1 MADDV
6 ETTSFRSGEL
16 DLYARL
22 RHCADQV
29 PAVVLLSGL
38 GFHTFEYEPF
48 AIQLAAAGFNTLSF
62 DYRGH
67 GRSPGPRGR
76 WTLGELTADCQH
88 AIGFARQRH
97 RGPIVLF
104 GNSLGA
110 MVAILAGARDARP
123 STVIAANCPAH
134 TGDFLLTRPRRAL
147 FAVMKLTG
155 PVAPLRLS
163 VDHFIAYRQLID
175 DPSWVATM
183 QRDPLIAD
191 ARRLSAGTLREL
203 LETGTARKQPASSA
217 SRCWSFRDKTITFSH
232 CNSRSW
238 SSPRPTT
245 PSSTSSSTPATSCIW
260 KHRRCSPS
268 CWPSTI
274 KQSS

>member
-1 MADDV
+1 M
-6 ETTSFRSGEL
+6 
-16 DLYARL
+16 
-22 RHCADQV
+22 
-29 PAVVLLSGL
+29 
-38 GFHTFEYEPF
+38 
-48 AIQLAAAGFNTLSF
+48 
-62 DYRGH
+62 
-67 GRSPGPRGR
+67 
-76 WTLGELTADCQH
+76 
-88 AIGFARQRH
+88 RQRC
-97 RGPIVLF
+97 RGPIILF

-110 MVAILAGARDARP
+110 MVAILAGTRDARP
-123 STVIAANCPAH
+123 SAVITANTPAH
-134 TGDFLLTRPRRAL
+134 AGDFMLTRSRRAL
-147 FAVMKLTG
+147 FALMKLTG
-155 PVAPLRLS
+155 PIAPLRLS
-163 VDHFIAYRQLID
+163 VDHFIAYQQLID
-175 DPSWVATM
+175 DPCWVATM